1 MKRRYILFAI
11 SVLMAT
17 IATTAQTLTIT
28 TGSGSQHFQASDI
41 TSSSPI
47 TFSNSGMQMFVGGY
61 TYTVNDIV
69 KALISCENNGYVKQ
83 TCSVCGGDTHC
94 TTCHGTGI
102 GCTVC
107 NGTGKYCTKCGGSG
121 KHDVC
126 QGTERASIVAVV
138 VVQVLTNTA
147 MGLEGAH
154 IATMASAPDA
164 RGAVIILVTHV
175 AVPVIA
181 GCVVVMDRI

>member
-1 MKRRYILFAI
+1 MVAILI
-11 SVLMAT
+11 VLRVMV
-17 IATTAQTLTIT
+17 
-28 TGSGSQHFQASDI
+28 
-41 TSSSPI
+41 P
-47 TFSNSGMQMFVGGY
+47 
-61 TYTVNDIV
+61 V
-69 KALISCENNGYVKQ
+69 KAVV
-83 TCSVCGGDTHC
+83 SV
-94 TTCHGTGI
+94 
-102 GCTVC
+102 
-107 NGTGKYCTKCGGSG
+107 
-121 KHDVC
+121 
-126 QGTERASIVAVV
+126 TERASIVAVV